1 MFTEESPAMSV
12 LSKDIIPQEVV
23 PKHSSIQA
31 VKTPERDRIV
41 TVGNPNTRVIFVAG
55 KNGKKP
61 AKPRTQA
68 HQQHLE
74 ERRLR
79 RKPRRPR
86 RISCVVDPGSSEA
99 EDGDEGSST
108 TNKSSSEPRSSTTSE
123 GPPSDV

>member
-1 MFTEESPAMSV
+1 MGVFDKEMV
-12 LSKDIIPQEVV
+12 PQEVV
-23 PKHSSIQA
+23 PKDAHVQA
-31 VKTPERDRIV
+31 MKTFERDRIV

-55 KNGKKP
+55 KNGKKT

-79 RKPRRPR
+79 RKPRRSR

-99 EDGDEGSST
+99 ENEDDSCSSAD
-108 TNKSSSEPRSSTTSE
+108 KSGSEPTSSTTSE